1 MMPAMKKISFLMI
14 IAALGAASASASDG
28 LLLIG
33 YSLKQMGVGGAVTA
47 NPMTPV
53 TAINNPAGLA
63 FVDAQTDA
71 TIDFAL
77 LNLHAHFNAAPS
89 ADAKSL
95 KKVQLIPSLG
105 MMAPTENPRVRFGLG
120 VAVVAGSGTDFS
132 WPSLSRAA
140 SSDLQIIKIAP
151 ATSYKIDDR
160 TSIGGALHFNIGR
173 ASLANP
179 GFGPSTLPTA
189 FAHGTEMIGYG
200 FGLGIMRDCIPGK
213 LQFGLS
219 YQSGTNFANAEYGST
234 LGTYEGDFNLPQ
246 QAAFGTAYQLTP
258 KLKLSGDLKWINYED
273 TLKSL
278 MIYGPGLPSD
288 GLDLG
293 TNWRDQYVMALG
305 AQYTLSE
312 HMKVLAGYNHCS
324 APFGS
329 SMMSK
334 NLLLPAIARNHYTFG
349 VTYDSDSR
357 WSLGLLGVYSP
368 KHSVTDGTTTVSNET
383 FTVGFNATIRF

>member
-1 MMPAMKKISFLMI
+1 MRAMRKFFMFSI
-14 IAALGAASASASDG
+14 IAALGVATASASDG

-47 NPMTPV
+47 NPMTPI

-71 TIDFAL
+71 SIDLAL
-77 LNLHAHFNAAPS
+77 LNLHASFNAAS
-89 ADAKSL
+89 AYDAKSL

-132 WPSLSRAA
+132 WPDLSRAA

-151 ATSYKIDDR
+151 ATSYKIDEK

-179 GFGPSTLPTA
+179 GFGSSTLPTA
-189 FAHGTEMIGYG
+189 FAHGTEMVGYG

-219 YQSGTNFANAEYGST
+219 YQSGTNFPIAEYGST
-234 LGTYEGDFNLPQ
+234 LGTYKGDFDLPQ

-258 KLKLSGDLKWINYED
+258 KLKLSGDLKWLNYED
-273 TLKSL
+273 TLKHL
-278 MIYGPGLPSD
+278 MIYGPGLPSG

-293 TNWRDQYVMALG
+293 TNWKDQYVMALG
-305 AQYTLSE
+305 AQYKLGEHTTL
-312 HMKVLAGYNHCS
+312 LAGYNHCS
-324 APFGS
+324 APYSS

-334 NLLLPAIARNHYTFG
+334 NLLLPAIARNHYTLG

-368 KHSVTDGTTTVSNET
+368 KHTVTDGTTTVSNET
-383 FTVGFNATIRF
+383 FTIGFNATIRF